1 MADGISVGVADSILN
16 SLCTDTAWTPPVAF
30 YVQLHTGAPGAAGTS
45 NVAGESTR
53 EAATFGS
60 ASAGSST
67 TTANTVWTN
76 VSTAETYT
84 DVSFWSAVTG
94 GTFLGSS
101 VLTTPRT
108 VAVGDD
114 FTIPSGDLT
123 VSLTPIA
130 A

>member
-1 MADGISVGVADSILN
+1 MADGLAVGIANDILN
-16 SLCTDTAWTPPVAF
+16 SLCTDVAWTPPAAV

-45 NVAGESTR
+45 NIAGESTR

-60 ASAGSST
+60 ASGGSST
-67 TTANTVWTN
+67 TTGNTVWTN

-84 DVSFWSAVTG
+84 DVSFWSAVSG

-101 VLTTPRT
+101 LLTTART

-114 FTIPSGDLT
+114 FTIPTGDLT
-123 VSLTPIA
+123 FSLTPIA